1 MSTELD
7 LTADA
12 ASTRALTQV
21 TALIHWVGAGRKLTQ
36 TGRLTMADAR
46 ELVGLLGTGDEID
59 PVIGDR
65 VFRTRSSEDLR
76 GLSTVLASAKAAGLV
91 RVVHG
96 RLVPVK
102 KNGRL
107 LDRPLE
113 LWAAMFEAFDKI
125 GEAICPSGWYT
136 SLLGQD
142 FADGVAT
149 LLAGIAEGGGAIVV
163 DDANERVWSTLVAR
177 YRMDDATADQLRH
190 WRKATDR
197 DLRFAVNELIGLGAF
212 AEEGPSGGTLRLT
225 ALADWA
231 LRRPYSAVA
240 PGDSL
245 AQIKVTL
252 QDTEPPVWRRLLVPA
267 STPLDRLDRVIQ
279 AAMGWTNSHLHMFI
293 HQTGHFGI
301 PDFDLPLHDE
311 RKALLRDLARR
322 EGDTLG
328 YEYDLGDS
336 WEHEILLE
344 KLVPAD
350 PNSRYPTC
358 VAGEG
363 ACPPEDCAG
372 TPGYQDLIATLAD
385 PDHPDHED
393 MLQWLGIDKGSDF
406 DPTRFDPDDANR
418 RLDAVMRGAFRTV

>member
-1 MSTELD
+1 M
-7 LTADA
+7 
-12 ASTRALTQV
+12 
-21 TALIHWVGAGRKLTQ
+21 
-36 TGRLTMADAR
+36 
-46 ELVGLLGTGDEID
+46 
-59 PVIGDR
+59 
-65 VFRTRSSEDLR
+65 
-76 GLSTVLASAKAAGLV
+76 
-91 RVVHG
+91 
-96 RLVPVK
+96 
-102 KNGRL
+102 
-107 LDRPLE
+107 
-113 LWAAMFEAFDKI
+113 
-125 GEAICPSGWYT
+125 
-136 SLLGQD
+136 
-142 FADGVAT
+142 
-149 LLAGIAEGGGAIVV
+149 
-163 DDANERVWSTLVAR
+163 
-177 YRMDDATADQLRH
+177 
-190 WRKATDR
+190 
-197 DLRFAVNELIGLGAF
+197 
-212 AEEGPSGGTLRLT
+212 
-225 ALADWA
+225 
-231 LRRPYSAVA
+231 
-240 PGDSL
+240 
-245 AQIKVTL
+245 
-252 QDTEPPVWRRLLVPA
+252 WRRLLVPA

-363 ACPPEDCAG
+363 ACPPEDCGG

-418 RLDAVMRGAFRTV
+418 RLDAVVRGAFRTV